1 MAELLAFPLV
11 VTMAVKLPT
20 PTGLVVNET
29 VREVAVAEST
39 VPTAPLLNTTVL
51 FEFVVLNPNPRMTIE
66 PELAPSDSVLN
77 VTAGITFATCVD
89 TLARALVVTVAFNA
103 PTVDVLVVN
112 VTDNVV
118 AVEEVTV
125 PTAPLVNETV
135 FSEAFVLKPN
145 PLIVSVVVFAAN
157 AAVLLV
163 ITGISV
169 AT

>member
-1 MAELLAFPLV
+1 
-11 VTMAVKLPT
+11 MAVRLPT
-20 PTGLVVNET
+20 PTGLVENET

-39 VPTAPLLNTTVL
+39 VPTAPLLNTTKL
-51 FEFVVLNPNPRMTIE
+51 FDGVVLNPNPRMTIE
-66 PELAPSDSVLN
+66 PELAPSDSVFT

-135 FSEAFVLKPN
+135 FSEASELNPN

-157 AAVLLV
+157 DAVLLV

-169 AT
+169 AI